1 MSKNR
6 VLRPVRFILK
16 HMTGSIV
23 ACCATSMMLTL
34 VFAPPAQGAA
44 AQRSMGQGATTS
56 PVVEPSATRTP
67 NLGVGSE
74 DLWEPPLG
82 RPLRVSEPFRA
93 PLHPY
98 GPGHRGIDIPATVGA
113 PVVAPADGVVSFE
126 GTVVDRGVIS
136 IRINART
143 VLSMEPIEP
152 LSSGDDT
159 PAENHASTREDGSS
173 VGDTVTKGEA
183 VGVVST
189 GAHCSG
195 SCLHLGVR
203 VDGEYV
209 NPMRFLL
216 ERPIL
221 LPW

>member
-1 MSKNR
+1 AIGNIPTR
-6 VLRPVRFILK
+6 
-16 HMTGSIV
+16 
-23 ACCATSMMLTL
+23 
-34 VFAPPAQGAA
+34 PPALGA
-44 AQRSMGQGATTS
+44 
-56 PVVEPSATRTP
+56 
-67 NLGVGSE
+67 GSE

-93 PLHPY
+93 PLHTY
-98 GPGHRGIDIPATVGA
+98 GPGHRGIDIPATVGTS
-113 PVVAPADGVVSFE
+113 VVAPADGVVSFE

-152 LSSGDDT
+152 LSAGDGT
-159 PAENHASTREDGSS
+159 PAENHASTGEERTS
-173 VGDTVTKGEA
+173 VGDPVTKGEA

-189 GAHCSG
+189 GAHCGG
-195 SCLHLGVR
+195 SCVHLGVR